1 MAGTQGRSWR
11 PPWWAAA
18 GGLAL
23 GALIITAAVIARAQA
38 GPPDPVEA
46 LRRTLEAPCVDAAAR
61 DRATRACLA
70 ALARPGDL
78 RRAAVLAEWR
88 DRPGDEAAAVDRAN
102 RAEVVNRFTQAV
114 RDGLQHGDPAIML
127 VTIDLLAETAAA
139 ARAHGPAPDLARP
152 FAPDLAALV
161 VRGPPAVR
169 AAAARLLGQVGPP
182 PDGAVPPL
190 GELLQAADPA
200 LRRAA
205 AEGLAALIEAVAHP
219 AEDAVPAAP
228 GRRGEFV
235 RMAAAVLPA
244 VRLGL
249 GDWHPEVRRR
259 CVRATGQAAA
269 GLARLLAEPPP
280 PTHQEPAAPPP
291 QAKADEG
298 AELRPL
304 ALALRDQGPALAHAL
319 RDPDAEVRLQ
329 AQKALEELAHAHHGW
344 ARAGAADN
352 PLLEGLRAAVPAL
365 ADAVGDPDLR
375 VRRAALDVL
384 ELLGPLGSPAAPALA
399 QALNDRDRFVR
410 WSAVRTLSGL
420 GPDALPWS
428 APGLTRLLDDTDLD
442 VRLAAAGALER
453 LAPAGGRPVVRT
465 VAAGYEPA
473 SPLARTALPAL
484 VRSLRA
490 PDAEMRVA
498 ALRTLRSLNA
508 DARPAL
514 PALCEALSD
523 PDERVRRFAAEVLG
537 GLGPD
542 ARDAVGE
549 LRQAL
554 ADRSPAV
561 RRAAGDALLNILT
574 PPR

>member
-1 MAGTQGRSWR
+1 MDGTQGRPWR
-11 PPWWAAA
+11 PAWWALA

-23 GALIITAAVIARAQA
+23 GALIVMAAVVARAQA
-38 GPPDPVEA
+38 GPAGPVEA
-46 LRRTLEAPCVDAAAR
+46 LRRVLQAPGTDVAAR

-70 ALARPGDL
+70 ALVRPGDL
-78 RRAAVLAEWR
+78 RRAATLPEWR
-88 DRPGDEAAAVDRAN
+88 DRPGDEAAAVDRVN
-102 RAEVVNRFTQAV
+102 RAEVVNRFTRAV
-114 RDGLQHGDPAIML
+114 RDGLQHGDPAAML
-127 VTIDLLAETAAA
+127 VTIDLLAEVAGE
-139 ARAHGPAPDLARP
+139 ARARGQAPDLARP

-161 VRGPPAVR
+161 ARGPPAAR
-169 AAAARLLGQVGPP
+169 AAAARLLGQVRPP
-182 PDGAVPPL
+182 AEGAVPPL

-205 AEGLAALIEAVAHP
+205 AEGLAGLIEAVAHP
-219 AEDAVPAAP
+219 AGEESEPA
-228 GRRGEFV
+228 GRGEFV

-269 GLARLLAEPPP
+269 GLARLLAEPPSHP
-280 PTHQEPAAPPP
+280 EPGPTHL
-291 QAKADEG
+291 QAKAEG
-298 AELRPL
+298 AEFRPL

-329 AQKALEELAHAHHGW
+329 AQKALEELAHARRGW
-344 ARAGAADN
+344 ARAGAADD

-384 ELLGPLGSPAAPALA
+384 ELLGPVGLPAARALA
-399 QALNDRDRFVR
+399 QALDDPDRFVR

-420 GPDALPWS
+420 GPAALPWS
-428 APGLTRLLDDTDLD
+428 APGLTRLLDDKDLD

-453 LAPAGGRPVVRT
+453 LAPAGAPPVLRT
-465 VAAGYEPA
+465 IAAGYAPGT
-473 SPLARTALPAL
+473 PLARTALPAL

-508 DARPAL
+508 DARPAV
-514 PALCEALSD
+514 PALCESLAD
-523 PDERVRRFAAEVLG
+523 PDERVRRSAAEVLG
-537 GLGPD
+537 GLGPA

-549 LRQAL
+549 LRLAL

-574 PPR
+574 PPPR

>member
-1 MAGTQGRSWR
+1 MSATQGRPWR
-11 PPWWAAA
+11 PAWWALA

-23 GALIITAAVIARAQA
+23 GAVIVGAAAVARARPGQ
-38 GPPDPVEA
+38 PDPVET
-46 LRRTLEAPCVDAAAR
+46 LRQVLQAPCSDAAKR
-61 DRATRACLA
+61 DRATKDCLA
-70 ALARPGDL
+70 ALVRPGDL
-78 RRAAVLAEWR
+78 RRAATLPEWR
-88 DRPGDEAAAVDRAN
+88 DRAGDAAAAVDRAN
-102 RAEVVNRFTQAV
+102 RGEVIARFTHVV
-114 RDGLQHGDPAIML
+114 RDGLQRGDPAATL
-127 VTIDLLAETAAA
+127 VTLDLLAEIASTA
-139 ARAHGPAPDLARP
+139 RSRGELPELARP
-152 FAPDLAALV
+152 FTPDLAALV
-161 VRGPPAVR
+161 TRGPPAAR

-182 PDGAVPPL
+182 PEDAVPPL

-205 AEGLAALIEAVAHP
+205 AEGLAGLIEAVTHP
-219 AEDAVPAAP
+219 PDAGPAPAA
-228 GRRGEFV
+228 GRGEFV
-235 RMAAAVLPA
+235 RVAAVVLPA

-269 GLARLLAEPPP
+269 GLARLLSEPPP
-280 PTHQEPAAPPP
+280 TSEPSPPDAGHL
-291 QAKADEG
+291 QAKADHP
-298 AELRPL
+298 ELRPL
-304 ALALRDQGPALAHAL
+304 ATALRDQGPALAHAL

-329 AQKALEELAHAHHGW
+329 AQKALEELAHAHRGW
-344 ARAGAADN
+344 GTGADG

-384 ELLGPLGSPAAPALA
+384 ELLGPLGAPAAPALA

-420 GPDALPWS
+420 GPEAVPWA
-428 APGLTRLLDDTDLD
+428 APGLTRLLDDADLD

-453 LAPAGGRPVVRT
+453 LAPASAPQVVRT
-465 VAAGYEPA
+465 ISAGYEPA
-473 SPLARTALPAL
+473 TPLARTALPAL

-498 ALRTLRSLNA
+498 ALRALRSLNG

-514 PALCEALSD
+514 PALCESLAD
-523 PDERVRRFAAEVLG
+523 PDERVRRSAAEVLG
-537 GLGPD
+537 GLGPA

-549 LRQAL
+549 LRSAL

-574 PPR
+574 PPPR